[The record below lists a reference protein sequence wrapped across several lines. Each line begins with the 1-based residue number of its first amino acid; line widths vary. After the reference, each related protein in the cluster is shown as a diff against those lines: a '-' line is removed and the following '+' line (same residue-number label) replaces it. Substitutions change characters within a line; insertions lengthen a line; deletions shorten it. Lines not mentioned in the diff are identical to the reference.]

1 MRYVYARWNGSVGG
15 PHGST
20 FDLKENEVWDASD
33 PVVVGRPDAF
43 SDQPIRV
50 RTSQG
55 MREVVEAATAAP
67 GQRRRT
73 P

>member
-1 MRYVYARWNGSVGG
+1 MRYVFAKWSTGIGG

-20 FDLKENEVWDASD
+20 FELKEGEAWDAED
-33 PVVVGRPDAF
+33 PVVLGRPDAF
-43 SDQPIRV
+43 TDTPLRV